1 MRFVIKMF
9 NKIHH
14 IAIIGTD
21 YNKSKT
27 FYVNMLGFKIIR
39 ENYRPNKQDYK
50 IDLRCGDSEIELFIV
65 KNAPNRVSNPEASG
79 LRHLAFKVDSV
90 SETVAELKKKGI
102 ECEPIRMDEFT
113 HKAMTFFRD
122 PDNLPIEIHE

>member
-1 MRFVIKMF
+1 MF

-27 FYVNMLGFKIIR
+27 FYVDTLGFEIVR

-50 IDLRCGDSEIELFIV
+50 IDLKCGDSEIELFIV
-65 KNAPNRVSNPEASG
+65 KNAPIRISNPEASG
-79 LRHLAFKVDSV
+79 LRHLVFKVDSV
-90 SETVAELKKKGI
+90 SKTVAELKKKGI

>member
-1 MRFVIKMF
+1 MF

-27 FYVNMLGFKIIR
+27 FYVNTLGFKIIR

-50 IDLRCGDSEIELFIV
+50 IDLKCGNSEIELFIV

>member
-1 MRFVIKMF
+1 MF

-27 FYVNMLGFKIIR
+27 FYVNTLGFKIIR

-50 IDLRCGDSEIELFIV
+50 IDLKCGNSEIELFIV
-65 KNAPNRVSNPEASG
+65 KDAPNRVSNPEASG

>member
-1 MRFVIKMF
+1 MF

-27 FYVNMLGFKIIR
+27 FYVNTLGFKIIR
-39 ENYRPNKQDYK
+39 ENYRPNKQDHK

-90 SETVAELKKKGI
+90 IETVAELKKKGI

>member
-1 MRFVIKMF
+1 MF

-27 FYVNMLGFKIIR
+27 FYVDTLGFEIIR

-50 IDLRCGDSEIELFIV
+50 IDLKCGNSEIELFIV